1 MQNNNDTLKII
12 AKLYDTNI
20 PYIMDETV
28 SHVMLQGV
36 TPCGMAILKDI
47 TDYTSSTASFLLSDN
62 MLAVDGDLKLS
73 IVITANSSISDND
86 SNQIISTFPF
96 KIRVVHAPVG
106 EIQESEF
113 DSITKYVLKS
123 EQHAK
128 ESENY
133 GLLSQNCAVL
143 SESYA
148 IGGTN
153 TRENEDNDNAK
164 KYKDDASLSE
174 HNAKASEEQAKASE
188 TNAFNSAA
196 DASASSDTAEQ
207 KAVEASA
214 SATNAASSAQLS
226 ETKAKEA
233 SASATDA
240 SIKAAK
246 SADSAILSKS
256 YAVGGTNTRENENID
271 NSKYYYEQSK
281 SISESFSGS
290 LRPMGTVS
298 FLSLPPIASVSDGD
312 MYNISDEF
320 ITTADFKEGSGN
332 IIPVGSNIYKTVDGK
347 WDILA
352 GTPVTGV
359 KGNSES
365 TYRKGNVN
373 ITPEN
378 IGALPVNGNAK
389 SAAALQVPRVTKNPS
404 SKNDNYTLSVEEYSN
419 SSEGLPSSHWYYIFT
434 SQGGDQNYASQLAL
448 GMTVDDMYF
457 RTKQGGVWRDWINI
471 SHNGNLASKVASLI
485 AGGAYRLQAITPPV
499 TSPSNDTTAIWGS
512 QNCVTVNYLSAGQL
526 KGQPNTYGLLF
537 NISTGG
543 SEVFQLWRS
552 QPSGS
557 VYHRG
562 GNRSG
567 WEGSAANTGSWKE
580 LLDSGN
586 YSSYVVPKSGGTFTG
601 TIGAGAKVALWSD
614 GEGGNI
620 RLVSPNSNNT
630 YYEMDVLGGNLR
642 IYKMTEGT
650 YSNPFILTNDTLT
663 VNKLSASGGITGN
676 LTGNASTATSLTTSA
691 GSAVQPVY
699 FNNGKPVACTTAFAT
714 ASHTHGYL
722 PLTGGTLNGHLY
734 LSRNYTLYMGL
745 PSNGNQIPVLS
756 SSEGDIFYLGRG
768 SWENGVGRVYVM
780 GRLLNLESKGNL
792 VITTGQNNCF
802 MPEVDNSTYLGGS
815 TYRWKSLHAATGTIQ
830 TSDRNAKNNIENLS
844 EDLISKFILSLK
856 PVRFKFNDNESNRYH
871 WGLISQDIEETMNAL
886 GMDSKDFAGF
896 IKSPKTKLNDD
907 GEEEIVKGEYTYSL
921 RYDEFIAPIIKFLQY
936 QQNKINE
943 FEKQIT
949 QNQEQI
955 AQLSDSMHKLLAKIN

>member
-28 SHVMLQGV
+28 SRVMLQGV

-47 TDYTSSTASFLLSDN
+47 TDYTASTASFLLSDN

-73 IVITANSSISDND
+73 IVITANSSISDNA

-96 KIRVVHAPVG
+96 TIRVVHAPVG

-113 DSITKYVLKS
+113 DSITKYVLKA

-128 ESENY
+128 ESE
-133 GLLSQNCAVL
+133 
-143 SESYA
+143 SY
-148 IGGTN
+148 
-153 TRENEDNDNAK
+153 
-164 KYKDDASLSE
+164 SL
-174 HNAKASEEQAKASE
+174 
-188 TNAFNSAA
+188 
-196 DASASSDTAEQ
+196 
-207 KAVEASA
+207 
-214 SATNAASSAQLS
+214 
-226 ETKAKEA
+226 
-233 SASATDA
+233 
-240 SIKAAK
+240 
-246 SADSAILSKS
+246 LSKS

-298 FLSLPPIASVSDGD
+298 FSSLPPIASVSDGD

-320 ITTADFKEGSGN
+320 TTTNDFKEGGGN
-332 IIPVGSNIYKTVDGK
+332 TIPAGSNIYKTADGK

-352 GTPVTGV
+352 GTPVTGI
-359 KGNSES
+359 KGNAES

-389 SAAALQVPRVTKNPS
+389 SATALQVPRVTKNPS

-434 SQGGDQNYASQLAL
+434 SQGGDQNYASQLAI

-471 SHNGNLASKVASLI
+471 AHNGNLASKVASLI
-485 AGGAYRLQAITPPV
+485 AGGAYKLQAITPPV

-512 QNCVTVNYLSAGQL
+512 QNCVAANYLSAGQL

-537 NISTGG
+537 NISNGG

-552 QPSGS
+552 QPGGS

-562 GNRSG
+562 GNHSG
-567 WEGSAANTGSWKE
+567 WEGSAADTGSWRE
-580 LLDSGN
+580 FLDNEN
-586 YSSYVVPKSGGTFTG
+586 YSSYAVPKSGGTFTG
-601 TIGAGAKVALWSD
+601 AIGVGAKVTLWTD

-620 RLVSPNSNNT
+620 RITAPDSYNK
-630 YYEMDVLGGNLR
+630 YWEMDAYNGNLR
-642 IYKMTEGT
+642 IYQHDNSTN
-650 YSNPFILTNDTLT
+650 SNYFPISITSDTVS

-676 LTGNASTATSLTTSA
+676 LTGNASTATALTTSA
-691 GSAVQPVY
+691 GSATQPVY
-699 FNNGKPVACTTAFAT
+699 FSNGKPVACTTAFAT
-714 ASHTHGYL
+714 ASHTHSYL

-802 MPEVDNSTYLGGS
+802 MPELDNSTYLGAS

-830 TSDRNAKNNIENLS
+830 TSDRNAKNSIENLS

-856 PVRFKFNDNESNRYH
+856 PVRFKFNDNDSNRYH
-871 WGLISQDIEETMNAL
+871 WGLISQDIEETMIAL

-907 GEEEIVKGEYTYSL
+907 GEEEIVDGEYTYSL

-955 AQLSDSMHKLLAKIN
+955 AQLTDSMHKLLAKIN